1 MSQRVTVTGG
11 LTVETPSLHTTL
23 ETHTPAIRLCIDKLT
38 LLEPI
43 RTNDRA
49 DFRQARLI
57 LDAELVQVAAETDLV
72 GSEMPSLGPRHISGF
87 LDASA
92 DLDGPVAVL
101 LACLVG
107 NDLDAIEL
115 EDCAGGAL
123 CGLGVVEGGHT
134 LFDGEGA
141 AAWR

>member
-1 MSQRVTVTGG
+1 MTGR
-11 LTVETPSLHTTL
+11 LTAESPSLHTTL
-23 ETHTPAIRLCIDKLT
+23 ETHTPAIRLCVDELT

-43 RTNDRA
+43 CANDRA
-49 DFRQARLI
+49 NLRQACLI

-72 GSEMPSLGPRHISGF
+72 GSKVPSLRPRHIPGF

-101 LACLVG
+101 LASLVG

-115 EDCAGGAL
+115 EDCAGGSF
-123 CGLGVVEGGHT
+123 CGLGVVKGGHA
-134 LFDGEGA
+134 LLDGEGA
-141 AAWR
+141 GARR